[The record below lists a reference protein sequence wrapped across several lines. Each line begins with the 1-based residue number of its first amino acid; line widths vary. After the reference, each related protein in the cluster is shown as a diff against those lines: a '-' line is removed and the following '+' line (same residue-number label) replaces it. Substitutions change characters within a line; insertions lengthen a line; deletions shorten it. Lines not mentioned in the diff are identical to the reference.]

1 VDAGI
6 LNRDKIRQRYR
17 EMLYEPELEHEN
29 ITPFYEDEEGY
40 IFRFFCGADSPPR
53 LPRVQSIPKSNP
65 LYICLC
71 GARLSVGHD
80 DSGPY
85 LQFIG
90 GGHFG
95 AKEATSQK
103 AG

>member
-1 VDAGI
+1 
-6 LNRDKIRQRYR
+6 
-17 EMLYEPELEHEN
+17 MLYEPELEHEN
-29 ITPFYEDEEGY
+29 IRPFYEDEEGY
-40 IFRFFCGADSPPR
+40 IFRFFCEADSPPR
-53 LPRVQSIPKSNP
+53 IPRVQSIPKSNP
-65 LYICLC
+65 RYICLC